1 MLAAMHE
8 TLILA
13 SGSPYRRELLGR
25 LGLPFEVAAPEID
38 ETPRPGEPA
47 QQTVRRLASAKARAV
62 AAQRPEAVVIGS
74 DQLAV
79 LDGEILG
86 KPGSAERARAQ
97 LARASGREVAFLT
110 AAAVAHG
117 EALEEAL
124 ETVTVRFRALDAETI
139 ARYVEADRPL
149 DCAGAI
155 RSEGLGAAL
164 LEAVE
169 SHDPAAL
176 VGLPLIRVAE
186 LLRRRG
192 LRLP

>member
-1 MLAAMHE
+1 MHE

-38 ETPRPGEPA
+38 ETPRPAEPA
-47 QQTVRRLASAKARAV
+47 QQTVRRLAAAKARAV
-62 AAQRPEAVVIGS
+62 AARRPEAVVIGS
-74 DQLAV
+74 DQLAA

-86 KPGSAERARAQ
+86 KPGTPERARAQ
-97 LARASGREVAFLT
+97 LERASGREVAFLT
-110 AAAVAHG
+110 AVAVARG
-117 EALEEAL
+117 DALEEAL

-169 SHDPAAL
+169 SRDPAAL
-176 VGLPLIRVAE
+176 VGLPLVRVAE
-186 LLRRRG
+186 LLRRYG
-192 LRLP
+192 IRLP